1 MKIYHAISIDLA
13 QSDAMLPTVVGV
25 EGDSGTH
32 VLELHLLCG
41 GEAWTIPEDASV
53 LLSYVRAD
61 GTGGTYDTLPDGGK
75 AWQIR
80 DNVLYVELAQ
90 ACFAVPTLPQEE
102 MRLTVTLLRDNQQLT
117 TRRIALA
124 VERSLMGSDEESATY
139 TSLVSLIHR
148 HIGDLTL
155 LETENKDDLVAA
167 VNEVLGKCQ
176 QSLVSVESVRISESG
191 ELLVTLTD
199 GQVLSAGTLEIPSAE
214 GGVSSVCGKSPDSAG
229 NVAVT
234 AEDVAALPLS
244 GGTMTG
250 DVSMGG
256 HTVTG
261 LADPVNDTDA
271 VSKAWVESYCSNNSG
286 SDSNSGNDSGASAE
300 CTALHVNPNLLDN
313 WCFIRPVDQRGQG
326 EYSGI
331 GYGFDR
337 WVGTSRTSTYL
348 SSGTLVLTCQKTYS
362 TLSQFI
368 ENPTMLSGN
377 TVAVS
382 ALLTANT
389 GGFVLALER
398 VRNGDVVT
406 LSQVLSDESGLV
418 SFTYT
423 LGAYDLEDGDKLRV
437 SMGNSSSSYDQYQI
451 VGVKLEIG
459 SQQTL
464 AHQVNSAWLLRELP
478 NHAQQLQRCQRYFQI
493 FRTSDLRPEYAA
505 DFRPTLAAEPSF
517 STIDINGETYYAASA
532 EL

>member
-1 MKIYHAISIDLA
+1 
-13 QSDAMLPTVVGV
+13 
-25 EGDSGTH
+25 
-32 VLELHLLCG
+32 
-41 GEAWTIPEDASV
+41 
-53 LLSYVRAD
+53 
-61 GTGGTYDTLPDGGK
+61 
-75 AWQIR
+75 
-80 DNVLYVELAQ
+80 
-90 ACFAVPTLPQEE
+90 
-102 MRLTVTLLRDNQQLT
+102 
-117 TRRIALA
+117 
-124 VERSLMGSDEESATY
+124 
-139 TSLVSLIHR
+139 
-148 HIGDLTL
+148 
-155 LETENKDDLVAA
+155 
-167 VNEVLGKCQ
+167 
-176 QSLVSVESVRISESG
+176 
-191 ELLVTLTD
+191 
-199 GQVLSAGTLEIPSAE
+199 
-214 GGVSSVCGKSPDSAG
+214 
-229 NVAVT
+229 
-234 AEDVAALPLS
+234 
-244 GGTMTG
+244 
-250 DVSMGG
+250 
-256 HTVTG
+256 
-261 LADPVNDTDA
+261 
-271 VSKAWVESYCSNNSG
+271 
-286 SDSNSGNDSGASAE
+286 
-300 CTALHVNPNLLDN
+300 
-313 WCFIRPVDQRGQG
+313 VDQRGQG